1 MLEDFR
7 LQVFVTLA
15 AQKSFTKAAVCLG
28 ITQPAVSQHV
38 MELEKQVGVK
48 LFERLHGETVLTPSG
63 EVFLKYAERILDDY
77 HSTSLLFSPM
87 EPALIG
93 LSVPSE
99 IRDYVLTDFFHDFM
113 LLHPEIIVQEVH
125 PDEADLKI
133 SLEPVYNERGMFTI
147 GLHPSESFASTE
159 LWKVLQESVS

>member
-7 LQVFVTLA
+7 LQVFVTVA

-38 MELEKQVGVK
+38 LELEKQVGIK
-48 LFERLHGETVLTPSG
+48 LFERLHGETVLTSYG

-77 HSTSLLFSPM
+77 HSASLLFTPM
-87 EPALIG
+87 EPALVR
-93 LSVPSE
+93 LYVPSE
-99 IRDYVLTDFFHDFM
+99 VRDYVLTDFFHDFM
-113 LLHPEIIVQEVH
+113 LLHPEVIIQEVNQ
-125 PDEADLKI
+125 DEADLKI
-133 SLEPVYNERGMFTI
+133 LLEPVYNERGMFTI
-147 GLHPSESFASTE
+147 GLHPSESFASTK